1 MNTLIKNLTGMG
13 TMTDQVIAM
22 DFLIAA
28 KTGIQNYAIALTE
41 TASPDIKAVLRRQ
54 LDEAISTHERITNY
68 MMRNGYYRPYHIP
81 EQIELDR
88 KNIQT
93 ALNLPT

>member
-68 MMRNGYYRPYHIP
+68 MMRKEYYRPYHIP

>member
-28 KTGIQNYAIALTE
+28 KTGIQNYAVALTE
-41 TASPDIKAVLRRQ
+41 TASPDIKTVLRKQ
-54 LDEAISTHERITNY
+54 LDEAISTHEEITNY
-68 MMRNGYYRPYHIP
+68 MMRRGYYRPYHIP

-88 KNIQT
+88 TNIQT